1 LEYNREPQGSFC
13 YSNYQLRFQG
23 CVMFRRTQA
32 AKLFLSLVLFA
43 SLTFQ
48 GLTVRAQDLIAADDI
63 TGGGSSVFVF
73 RESRKKP
80 QMRASGGFAFSSRSG
95 GNGVR
100 PSRVNT
106 QMVAAARKK
115 RSRPVAANTR
125 ARQQAA
131 ANRRLALSNTLT
143 AKGESQLDAN
153 QTDAAILSFREALK
167 QNPRN
172 ANASAGL
179 SDALTAK
186 GIETAATSKTDAA
199 VSLEEAVKLNPKNAI
214 AYAKLGEISDA
225 QDLTERAIQNYELA
239 LKADDKFSAVYVP
252 LGLDYLKTGEIAKAE
267 TYAAKAEAEGPE
279 TADGRYLRGLV
290 YLKQNKN
297 TEAKA
302 EFDKVLQ
309 LDPQYASAK
318 YYQAVAYGQMNQD
331 DQSIAAY
338 KAAVQADPEYAPAWF
353 DLGVAYYNK
362 GDYDNAAA
370 AYRET
375 IKYDPNNAQA
385 HANLASTYRQ
395 QEKYAEANAEY
406 KAAADNGKKDPDT
419 YSEWGY
425 CLGKTNEWDKSVA
438 RLIAARELSPDAI
451 DFNNEGWA
459 YYNAAQADKVA
470 KNDEAAK
477 QNLEK
482 SKASLQT
489 ATEKNPKLDAA
500 YVNLGSTNNA
510 LGDFQA
516 AVAALSIALS
526 LHNDWVVALNG
537 LGVGYRG
544 LNNFTAAVQQF
555 DRVLALDGNNVVG
568 LFNMGEVQFA
578 MGNKKE
584 AKKYQ
589 ARLNQ
594 INPVLASQLD
604 GIISGKI
611 VLDKAKQKIREKIKI
626 PGIPY

>member
-1 LEYNREPQGSFC
+1 
-13 YSNYQLRFQG
+13 
-23 CVMFRRTQA
+23 MFRNTQA
-32 AKLFLSLVLFA
+32 AKLFLSLVLFL
-43 SLTFQ
+43 SLSLQ
-48 GLTVRAQDLIAADDI
+48 GLMVKGQDIVSADDI

-80 QMRASGGFAFSSRSG
+80 QTRASGGFAFTSGHGRSG
-95 GNGVR
+95 GLGRSHVD
-100 PSRVNT
+100 SKT
-106 QMVAAARKK
+106 FAASRKK
-115 RSRPVAANTR
+115 RTQTVASTPRLRKPSAASRK
-125 ARQQAA
+125 
-131 ANRRLALSNTLT
+131 LEMSNTLT
-143 AKGESQLDAN
+143 AKGETQLDAS
-153 QTDAAILSFREALK
+153 QTDAAIASFREALK
-167 QNPRN
+167 LNPRN
-172 ANASAGL
+172 TKANDGL

-186 GIETAATSKTDAA
+186 GIELAATSKTDAA
-199 VSLEEAVKLNPKNAI
+199 TALEEAVKLDPKNAV

-252 LGLDYLKTGEIAKAE
+252 LGLDYLKKGEIAKAE
-267 TYAAKAEAEGPE
+267 TYAIKAETEGPE

-297 TEAKA
+297 AEAKA
-302 EFDKVLQ
+302 EFDKVLA

-318 YYQAVAYGQMNQD
+318 YYQAVAYGQMNQE

-338 KAAVQADPEYAPAWF
+338 KAAVQADPEYAPAWY

-362 GDYDNAAA
+362 GDYDNAAG
-370 AYRET
+370 AYREA

-395 QEKYAEANAEY
+395 QEKYPEANAEY
-406 KAAADNGKKDPDT
+406 KAAADNGKKDADT

-438 RLIAARELSPDAI
+438 RLIAAQELSPDAI
-451 DFNNEGWA
+451 DYNNSGWA
-459 YYNAAQADKVA
+459 YYNAAQADKAA

-500 YVNLGSTNNA
+500 YANLGATNNA
-510 LGDFQA
+510 LGDFES
-516 AVAALSIALS
+516 AVAALTIALS

-537 LGVGYRG
+537 LGIGYRG
-544 LNNFTAAVQQF
+544 QNNFAAAVQQF
-555 DRVLALDGNNVVG
+555 DRVLSLDGNNVLG
-568 LFNMGEVQFA
+568 LYNMGSTQYA

-589 ARLNQ
+589 ARLNK
-594 INPVLASQLD
+594 IDPVLANQLD

-626 PGIPY
+626 PGLPF

>member
-1 LEYNREPQGSFC
+1 ML
-13 YSNYQLRFQG
+13 
-23 CVMFRRTQA
+23 
-32 AKLFLSLVLFA
+32 LFLSL
-43 SLTFQ
+43 SFQ
-48 GLTVRAQDLIAADDI
+48 GLTVKGQDLVAADDI

-73 RESRKKP
+73 RGSRKKP
-80 QMRASGGFAFSSRSG
+80 QTRASGGFAFASGRGHSGSGRSH
-95 GNGVR
+95 
-100 PSRVNT
+100 VNS
-106 QMVAAARKK
+106 QMFAASRKK
-115 RSRPVAANTR
+115 RSQTVAAGPKLR
-125 ARQQAA
+125 RPSAVE
-131 ANRRLALSNTLT
+131 RRLAMSNTFA
-143 AKGESQLDAN
+143 AKGETQLDADE
-153 QTDAAILSFREALK
+153 TDAAIASFREALK
-167 QNPRN
+167 LNSKN
-172 ANASAGL
+172 TKAIEGL

-186 GIETAATSKTDAA
+186 GIDLAATSKTDAA
-199 VSLEEAVKLNPKNAI
+199 TALEEAVKLDSKNAI

-225 QDLTERAIQNYELA
+225 QDLKERAIQNYESA

-267 TYAAKAEAEGPE
+267 TYAIKAENEGPE

-297 TEAKA
+297 AEAKA
-302 EFDKVLQ
+302 EFDKVLA

-338 KAAVQADPEYAPAWF
+338 KAAVQADPEYAPAWY

-370 AYRET
+370 SYREA

-395 QEKYAEANAEY
+395 QEKYPEANAEY

-425 CLGKTNEWDKSVA
+425 CLGKTNDWDKSVA
-438 RLIAARELSPDAI
+438 RLIAAQELSPDAI
-451 DFNNEGWA
+451 DYNNTGWA
-459 YYNAAQADKVA
+459 YYNAAQADKAA

-477 QNLEK
+477 ANLEK

-500 YVNLGSTNNA
+500 YANLGTTNNA
-510 LGDFQA
+510 LGDFEA
-516 AVAALSIALS
+516 AVAALTIALS

-537 LGVGYRG
+537 LGIGYRG
-544 LNNFTAAVQQF
+544 QNNLTAAVQQF
-555 DRVLALDGNNVVG
+555 DRVLSLDGNNVLG
-568 LFNMGEVQFA
+568 LYNMGETQYA

-589 ARLNQ
+589 ARLNK

-611 VLDKAKQKIREKIKI
+611 IMDKAKQKIREKIKI
-626 PGIPY
+626 PGLPF

>member
-1 LEYNREPQGSFC
+1 
-13 YSNYQLRFQG
+13 
-23 CVMFRRTQA
+23 MFRNTQA
-32 AKLFLSLVLFA
+32 AKLFLSLLLFL
-43 SLTFQ
+43 SLSFQ
-48 GLTVRAQDLIAADDI
+48 GLTVKGQDLVAADDI

-73 RESRKKP
+73 RGSRKKP
-80 QMRASGGFAFSSRSG
+80 QTRASGGFAFASGRGHSGLGRSH
-95 GNGVR
+95 
-100 PSRVNT
+100 VNS
-106 QMVAAARKK
+106 QIFAAERKK
-115 RSRPVAANTR
+115 RTQTVAANTR
-125 ARQQAA
+125 TRQQTAA
-131 ANRRLALSNTLT
+131 GRRLAMSNTLT
-143 AKGESQLDAN
+143 AKAETQLDAN
-153 QTDAAILSFREALK
+153 QTDAAIASYREALK
-167 QNPRN
+167 LNPRN
-172 ANASAGL
+172 TKATEGL

-186 GIETAATSKTDAA
+186 GIELAATSKTDAA
-199 VSLEEAVKLNPKNAI
+199 TALEEAVKLDPKNAV

-225 QDLTERAIQNYELA
+225 QELTERAIQNYELA
-239 LKADDKFSAVYVP
+239 IKADDKFSAVYVP
-252 LGLDYLKTGEIAKAE
+252 LGLDYLKKGEIAKAE
-267 TYAAKAEAEGPE
+267 TYAIRAENEGPE

-297 TEAKA
+297 AEAKA
-302 EFDKVLQ
+302 EFDKVLA
-309 LDPQYASAK
+309 LEPQYAAAK

-338 KAAVQADPEYAPAWF
+338 KAAVQADPEYAPAWY

-370 AYRET
+370 SYREA

-438 RLIAARELSPDAI
+438 RLIAAQELSPDAI
-451 DFNNEGWA
+451 DYNNTGWA
-459 YYNAAQADKVA
+459 YYNAAQADKAA

-477 QNLEK
+477 ANLEK

-500 YVNLGSTNNA
+500 YANLGTTNNA
-510 LGDFQA
+510 LGDFEA
-516 AVAALSIALS
+516 AVAALTIALS

-537 LGVGYRG
+537 LGIGYRG
-544 LNNFTAAVQQF
+544 QNNFTAAVQQF
-555 DRVLALDGNNVVG
+555 DRVLSLDGNNVLG
-568 LFNMGEVQFA
+568 LYNMGETQYA

-589 ARLNQ
+589 ARLNK

-611 VLDKAKQKIREKIKI
+611 IMDKAKQKIREKIKI
-626 PGIPY
+626 PGLPF

>member
-1 LEYNREPQGSFC
+1 MFC
-13 YSNYQLRFQG
+13 
-23 CVMFRRTQA
+23 RTQA
-32 AKLFLSLVLFA
+32 AKLFFSLVLLA

-48 GLTVRAQDLIAADDI
+48 GLTVKAQDLVASDDL
-63 TGGGSSVFVF
+63 TSGGSSVFVF

-80 QMRASGGFAFSSRSG
+80 QTRAPGSFAFASGGGRAGLGR
-95 GNGVR
+95 
-100 PSRVNT
+100 SRVNS
-106 QMVAAARKK
+106 QMFAAARKK
-115 RSRPVAANTR
+115 RPHTVAANTR
-125 ARQQAA
+125 AGQQTA

-153 QTDAAILSFREALK
+153 QTDMAIASFREALK

-172 ANASAGL
+172 DKATMGL

-186 GIETAATSKTDAA
+186 GIETTATSKSDAA
-199 VSLEEAVKLNPKNAI
+199 AELTEAVKLNPKNAI
-214 AYAKLGEISDA
+214 AYAKLGELSDS
-225 QDLTERAIQNYELA
+225 QDLTEQAIQEYEAA

-252 LGLDYLKTGEIAKAE
+252 LGLDYLKKGEIAKAE
-267 TYAAKAEAEGPE
+267 IYAAKAESEGPE

-297 TEAKA
+297 AEAKA

-309 LDPQYASAK
+309 LDPRYASAK

-338 KAAVQADPEYAPAWF
+338 KAAVQADPEYSPAWY

-370 AYRET
+370 AYREA
-375 IKYDPNNAQA
+375 IKYDANNAQA

-438 RLIAARELSPDAI
+438 RLIAAQELSPDAI
-451 DFNNEGWA
+451 DYNNTGWA
-459 YYNAAQADKVA
+459 YYNAAQADKAA
-470 KNDEAAK
+470 KNDAEAK

-516 AVAALSIALS
+516 AVAALNIALG
-526 LHNDWVVALNG
+526 LHSDWVIALNQ

-544 LNNFTAAVQQF
+544 MNNFTLAVQQF
-555 DRVLALDGNNVVG
+555 DRVLNLDGNNVLG
-568 LFNMGEVQFA
+568 LYNMGEVQFA
-578 MGNKKE
+578 LGNKKE

-594 INPVLASQLD
+594 VNPVLASQLD
-604 GIISGKI
+604 GIITGKI
-611 VLDKAKQKIREKIKI
+611 VLDKAKQKIRDKIKI
-626 PGIPY
+626 PGIPF